1 MKMNLKN
8 SIGLSITFILIIIVC
23 IGFIANS
30 LSSYDSGTKKYF
42 SSTNTVLEN
51 ELSNLLN
58 KQSDCDKRIEN
69 EIAKIKEYNI
79 DNPLIIKNPY
89 KINPLSALMIF
100 YTEEELEVDV
110 YINDSFMSTVGA
122 TTNHVIPIY
131 GLENNRDNIV
141 RLDFSDGSTR
151 SFAIKTELYNDYTEE
166 YDLKNS
172 MDGSQFI
179 FVVGDRNNIE
189 SKLRGFDQKGS
200 LTFYYDLDYISGV
213 TFKNNSI
220 FVGYNSKYTKN
231 NDIPEL
237 KLELDYLGKI
247 LSISTNLS
255 ELETI
260 SNVNLANIDY
270 IAINHNVYQDFV
282 DNYTISAVVDNNP
295 TTETGVSSIDELALM
310 LEQAVDFTNPYVL
323 SINGRYLTYDFKGNQ
338 DVLLLLI
345 NRKGNV
351 YTYKVDETNVIKLP
365 DNNEFSI
372 YAKLGNKYYSLNT
385 TISK

>member
-8 SIGLSITFILIIIVC
+8 SIGLSVTFILIIIVC

-79 DNPLIIKNPY
+79 DNPLIMKNPY

-122 TTNHVIPIY
+122 TTNHVIPVY

-151 SFAIKTELYNDYTEE
+151 SFAIKTELYDDYTEE
-166 YDLKNS
+166 YDLIKN
-172 MDGSQFI
+172 MILNNFVGNDKMCQI
-179 FVVGDRNNIE
+179 FDYEFYSLFN
-189 SKLRGFDQKGS
+189 SK
-200 LTFYYDLDYISGV
+200 LDYIQ
-213 TFKNNSI
+213 I
-220 FVGYNSKYTKN
+220 M
-231 NDIPEL
+231 
-237 KLELDYLGKI
+237 
-247 LSISTNLS
+247 
-255 ELETI
+255 
-260 SNVNLANIDY
+260 NIITGDDEIY
-270 IAINHNVYQDFV
+270 
-282 DNYTISAVVDNNP
+282 DNYD
-295 TTETGVSSIDELALM
+295 M
-310 LEQAVDFTNPYVL
+310 
-323 SINGRYLTYDFKGNQ
+323 
-338 DVLLLLI
+338 
-345 NRKGNV
+345 
-351 YTYKVDETNVIKLP
+351 
-365 DNNEFSI
+365 I
-372 YAKLGNKYYSLNT
+372 YNFAK
-385 TISK
+385 I